1 MDNEL
6 GLKLNEE
13 LKFLLGTKVVCANC
27 SHGTL
32 SNDLVDNISVPLEA
46 EVIGKDE
53 DGKKLIKKLN

>member
-27 SHGTL
+27 SYGTL

-53 DGKKLIKKLN
+53 DGKNL